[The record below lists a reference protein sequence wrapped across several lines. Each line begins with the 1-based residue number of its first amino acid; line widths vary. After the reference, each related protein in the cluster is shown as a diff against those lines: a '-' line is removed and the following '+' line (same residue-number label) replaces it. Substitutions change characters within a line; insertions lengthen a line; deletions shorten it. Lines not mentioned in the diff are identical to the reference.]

1 MAFRFLCY
9 GTPVASGTTV
19 ADENNSGGDMA
30 LRSSL
35 VRIRTEFVIG
45 DSLACAVNFP
55 SCGDNQTRKP
65 IGMSEPREG
74 GSHVVVNWNV
84 AAAAEYREDA
94 RLVRAL
100 AAQASEKDVRDPL
113 LGLAGLL
120 EYFARRAES
129 HPTDQE
135 QTPLSQRS
143 STSPLMASS
152 L

>member
-1 MAFRFLCY
+1 M
-9 GTPVASGTTV
+9 GTKSP
-19 ADENNSGGDMA
+19 E
-30 LRSSL
+30 
-35 VRIRTEFVIG
+35 
-45 DSLACAVNFP
+45 
-55 SCGDNQTRKP
+55 
-65 IGMSEPREG
+65 
-74 GSHVVVNWNV
+74 
-84 AAAAEYREDA
+84 EYREDA
-94 RLVRAL
+94 RLVRAR
-100 AAQASEKDVRDPL
+100 ASEKDAGNPL